1 MKFNKKAFLPFIIL
15 IASCSSESDSIN
27 EMEETISPYIINSIL
42 ELSECLSIKATPGEK
57 YGIVQATTI
66 DTNIRDSESINKYL
80 KQSREDFKFLLEVSE
95 KKCPSSLRIAV
106 NAIHDAKS
114 KNGRIQAE
122 ELLQQIIVSSLSGE
136 ILTIEEKKRI
146 FENNYKPI

>member
-1 MKFNKKAFLPFIIL
+1 MKLNKKAFLPFIIL
-15 IASCSSESDSIN
+15 MASCSSESDSID
-27 EMEETISPYIINSIL
+27 EMEETISPYMISNIL
-42 ELSECLSIKATPGEK
+42 ELSECLSVKATPGEK

-66 DTNIRDSESINKYL
+66 NTNIKDSESIDKYL
-80 KQSREDFKFLLEVSE
+80 KQSQEDFNFLLEVSE
-95 KKCPSSLRIAV
+95 KKCPSSLRSAV
-106 NAIHDAKS
+106 NSIQDAKS

-122 ELLQQIIVSSLSGE
+122 GILQQIIVSSLSGE

>member
-66 DTNIRDSESINKYL
+66 DTNIRDNESINKYL
-80 KQSREDFKFLLEVSE
+80 KQSREDFNFLLEVSE

>member
-1 MKFNKKAFLPFIIL
+1 MKLNKKAFLPFIIL
-15 IASCSSESDSIN
+15 MASCSSESDSID
-27 EMEETISPYIINSIL
+27 EMEETISPYMISNIL
-42 ELSECLSIKATPGEK
+42 ELSECLSVKATPGEK

-66 DTNIRDSESINKYL
+66 NTNIKDSESIDKYL
-80 KQSREDFKFLLEVSE
+80 KQSQEDFNFLLKVSE
-95 KKCPSSLRIAV
+95 KKCSSSLRGVV
-106 NAIHDAKS
+106 NSIQDAKS

-122 ELLQQIIVSSLSGE
+122 GILQQIIVSSLSGE